1 VTAAKKLPFKKL
13 LSDRFSALAHSNF
26 RYFLSGQG
34 ISLLGTW
41 MQRTAQQWLIYSL
54 TDSAFLLG
62 LLGVCQ
68 QLPIL
73 LFSLFSGVYIDKY
86 PKKNILLFT
95 QAFQMAQA
103 LIMAALVGLEIVEY
117 WHIFILAALLGL
129 SNTLDMPARQTFF
142 IELVGRKDLK
152 NAIGLNAT
160 VENTA
165 KIVGPGLAGFIMA
178 KYGVSFCFLLNGL
191 SFIAVIYSL
200 TKINHYDEN
209 IRTQQKPVMSEIIDG
224 LKYIKH
230 KDIIFYATVSTM
242 IIGIF
247 AMNTNVIFPVF
258 ARVTFSQQ
266 VQGFSFMLSAMGI
279 GALIGSMVFA
289 ARSRNKLSPRSVL
302 INALLLSGSLILAGS
317 VSNYYIVLAVIA
329 IIGMFN
335 ITFMT
340 TVNSLLQLNSSDD
353 YRGRV
358 MSVYYLV
365 LTGSSPIGNFATGYV
380 AEHFGPAN
388 SFYLGGLISVG
399 LTIIFF
405 LSFTYKKK
413 TKTLAGA

>member
-1 VTAAKKLPFKKL
+1 MMTAKLPFKKL
-13 LSDRFSALAHSNF
+13 LSGKFLALAHSNF

-54 TDSAFLLG
+54 TGSAFLLG

-86 PKKNILLFT
+86 PKKKILLVT

-103 LIMAALVGLEIVEY
+103 LTMAALVGLGMVKY
-117 WHIFILAALLGL
+117 WHIFILAAMLGL
-129 SNTLDMPARQTFF
+129 SNTIDMPARQTFF
-142 IELVGRKDLK
+142 IELVGRRDLK

-165 KIVGPGLAGFIMA
+165 KIVGPGLAGIIMA

-200 TKINHYDEN
+200 TRINHYDEN
-209 IRTQQKPVMSEIIDG
+209 IRMQRQPVISEIING
-224 LKYIKH
+224 LKYIKN
-230 KDIIFYATVSTM
+230 KDVIFYAIISTA

-258 ARVTFSQQ
+258 ARVTFNQQ

-279 GALIGSMVFA
+279 GALIGSMIFA
-289 ARSRNKLSPRSVL
+289 ARSQNQLSYRSVL
-302 INALLLSGSLILAGS
+302 INALLLLGSLIVAGS
-317 VSNYYIVLAVIA
+317 ISNYYIVLVVIA
-329 IIGMFN
+329 IIGVFN

-340 TVNSLLQLNSSDD
+340 TVNSILQLNSSDD

-388 SFYLGGLISVG
+388 SFYFGGLMGIGLIS
-399 LTIIFF
+399 IFF
-405 LSFTYKKK
+405 LSFMRKKK
-413 TKTLAGA
+413 SGLQNGT